1 MVNKFSALNNS
12 FPWSRLAMRQL
23 ENVGETLVSSY
34 FSNKEVLIEKF
45 GTDLSSENPFWEKKG
60 PGCVSSLSDICIKV
74 SSDLSSNLKTSICAF
89 NAVLDQL

>member
-1 MVNKFSALNNS
+1 
-12 FPWSRLAMRQL
+12 MRQL

-45 GTDLSSENPFWEKKG
+45 GSDLSSENPYWEKRG

-74 SSDLSSNLKTSICAF
+74 SSDLKTSICAF

>member
-1 MVNKFSALNNS
+1 
-12 FPWSRLAMRQL
+12 MRQL

-74 SSDLSSNLKTSICAF
+74 SSDLIKSENINLCI
-89 NAVLDQL
+89 